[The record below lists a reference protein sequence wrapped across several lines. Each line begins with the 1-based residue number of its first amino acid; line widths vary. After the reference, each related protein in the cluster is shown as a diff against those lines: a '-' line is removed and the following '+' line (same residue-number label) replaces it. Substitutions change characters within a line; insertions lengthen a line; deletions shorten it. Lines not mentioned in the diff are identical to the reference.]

1 MTGTPV
7 DERGVPEPTDVTA
20 GLLSAGLPVPVSWLV
35 VLATWGAVSAALH
48 VWGRLRLRRTM
59 LARLTAGKPHL
70 VAGTTAML
78 QGAIPLWGRI
88 GPAPA
93 RQLVDPFRLTTPTV
107 VAPLGDGRPGER
119 FDTPGPA
126 LVDIVAG
133 PDGSRTDAQVVLGPG
148 ARFSAVFL
156 GRVGAVRRG
165 QGLRPAA
172 ERAARARTHP
182 PAGWASQGPPQPVA
196 TAAGPGWRHT
206 IATASA
212 YVTDTHLDHDGWAF
226 VVGVIARRS
235 SPELAD
241 VVDLVLST
249 WQWIDDAGLPRH
261 GAAPPDLPDEPGVAA
276 VPLRLG
282 GAAGRPA
289 ATVLAPAA
297 DSATDPR
304 TALDGGRA
312 EAFVRLTAIAGVT
325 IVSAPGERTALAR
338 LEADALARMGESRIP
353 TGPARREVTP
363 AGEVWRRSFRLDG
376 AVVEHIAELDH
387 AGWAWTVRLHYAPGE
402 GALASVLDDVLA
414 SWRWDEPSSDP
425 DPATAAD
432 RP

>member
-1 MTGTPV
+1 VIGTAA
-7 DERGVPEPTDVTA
+7 DERQVPQPADVTA
-20 GLLSAGLPVPVSWLV
+20 GLLSAGLPVPVASLV
-35 VLATWGAVSAALH
+35 ILATWGALMAVLH
-48 VWGRLRLRRTM
+48 VWGRLRLRRQM

-78 QGAIPLWGRI
+78 QEAIPLWGRI
-88 GPAPA
+88 GPSPA
-93 RQLVDPFRLTTPTV
+93 RQLVDPFHLTTPTV

-126 LVDIVAG
+126 LVDIGAG
-133 PDGSRTDAQVVLGPG
+133 PDGSRTDAQVVLGSG
-148 ARFSAVFL
+148 ARLNVVFL
-156 GRVGAVRRG
+156 GRVGAVHRG

-172 ERAARARTHP
+172 ERGARAQTHP
-182 PAGWASQGPPQPVA
+182 PAGWASQGPTRPVA

-206 IATASA
+206 MATANT

-226 VVGVIARRS
+226 VVGVVARRS

-425 DPATAAD
+425 DPATAAG